1 MPLAGTRG
9 GWALAAVRPPHEAHW
24 KGHKELKASYMQR
37 RQTTVLAIDAVR
49 PNPSSIERA
58 AALLRAGEVVVFPTE
73 TVYGL
78 GADALQTSAVE
89 RIFAAKGRPF
99 SDPLIVHIAEEA
111 ALEQLTSS
119 IPMQA
124 RQLAEA
130 FWPGPLTLILP
141 RSPLVPKLV
150 TAGLETVAIRMP
162 RHPVALALIRAVG
175 SPIAAPSANRFM
187 HVSPTTAQHALADL
201 DGRVPLILD
210 AGPCEVGVEST
221 VLDLCSRVPTILRPG
236 GISLEALRTVLPEV
250 QPPSRSP
257 IYRGYLPPRQGAP
270 IYRVPEYATHGRTS
284 LVSPAKG
291 ALPETEAQRSPGQ
304 LLTHYAPA
312 VPLLLFDGSVEAMCA
327 AMLTELQRRLER
339 GERVGV
345 LVADEDVAAFRES
358 GAVVQSLG
366 DAAAPEQVAGELF
379 AGLRALEEAGVQV
392 ILSRSFDERGL
403 GLAIRDRLFKAAG
416 GKVIMV

>member
-1 MPLAGTRG
+1 
-9 GWALAAVRPPHEAHW
+9 
-24 KGHKELKASYMQR
+24 MQYKY
-37 RQTTVLAIDAVR
+37 TEVLIID
-49 PNPSSIERA
+49 PIHPDPSSIERA

-89 RIFAAKGRPF
+89 QIFAAKGRPF
-99 SDPLIVHIAEEA
+99 SDPLIVHIADEA

-119 IPMQA
+119 IPAQA
-124 RQLAEA
+124 RQLARA

-150 TAGLETVAIRMP
+150 TASLETVAIRMP

-187 HVSPTTAQHALADL
+187 HVSPTTAQHVLTDL
-201 DGRVPLILD
+201 NGRVALILD

-221 VLDLCSRVPTILRPG
+221 VLDLCSIVPTILRPG

-250 QPPSRSP
+250 QPPRRIP
-257 IYRGYLPPRQGAP
+257 VPRTGHPAWGAGIP
-270 IYRVPEYATHGRTS
+270 IYRVSSLAEHATLGRTS
-284 LVSPAKG
+284 LAPPQESSVGNARS
-291 ALPETEAQRSPGQ
+291 ETESQRSPGQ

-312 VPLLLFDGSVEAMCA
+312 VPLLLFDGAIEAMRA
-327 AMLTELQRRLER
+327 AMLTELQRRLEQ

-345 LVADEDVAAFRES
+345 LIADEDVVAFHES

-366 DAAAPEQVAGELF
+366 DAATPEQVAGALF

-403 GLAIRDRLFKAAG
+403 GLAIRDRLVKAAG
-416 GKVIMV
+416 GKVIFL